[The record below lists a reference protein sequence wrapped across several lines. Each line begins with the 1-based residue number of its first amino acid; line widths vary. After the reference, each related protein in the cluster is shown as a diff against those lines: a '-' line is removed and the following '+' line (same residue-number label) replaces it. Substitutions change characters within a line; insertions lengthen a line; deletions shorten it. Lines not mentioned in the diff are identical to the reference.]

1 MVKKKVLVIESNPAV
16 ARLEQR
22 ILSAM
27 HEVVLAAKN
36 TSVIEAIQHHQP
48 DLVILDHVEACEP
61 IRQQRRDILIVV
73 LLDGVNE
80 RQIVRAFDLGAD
92 DCVTK
97 PFGSEEFAARI
108 RSLLRRRTELQSSEP
123 EPELLRSEDGYLVL
137 DTDRRQVHAGEQLV
151 RLRPKE
157 FEVLQYLMLHAGK
170 VLTHRTVLRA
180 VWGPE
185 YGDEDGYVRIYI
197 RQVRCKIEP
206 DPSHPVY
213 LVTEPGVGY
222 VFCSPRKDT
231 TES

>member
-1 MVKKKVLVIESNPAV
+1 MVKKKVLVVESDPAA
-16 ARLEQR
+16 ARLQQR

-27 HEVVLAAKN
+27 YEVITAAKN
-36 TSVIEAIQHHQP
+36 MPIDEVIQFHRP
-48 DLVILDHVEACEP
+48 DLIILDHGGACES

-73 LLDGVNE
+73 LLNEANE
-80 RQIVRAFDLGAD
+80 RQIVRALDLGAD
-92 DCVTK
+92 DCMTK

-108 RSLLRRRTELQSSEP
+108 RALFRRQSVLQSGESAS
-123 EPELLRSEDGYLVL
+123 ELLRSEDGYLVL
-137 DTDRRQVHAGEQLV
+137 DTGRRQVHAGKQLV

-157 FEVLQYLMLHAGK
+157 FEVLEYLMLHAGK
-170 VLTHRTVLRA
+170 VLTHRTLLQA
-180 VWGPE
+180 IWGPE

-222 VFCSPRKDT
+222 VFCSP
-231 TES
+231 